1 MQFNLEVTPE
11 SVAGMVENCRNEL
24 VEGPHIQTEPEIL
37 GESCCYETNYQVMFL
52 FLDYLSALET

>member
-1 MQFNLEVTPE
+1 MTPE